1 MKKKEYSM
9 KDIDSQIKKDLS
21 ADLPLPESFTNMVR
35 NTVKSQKSKKQ
46 KKKVIILKT
55 MAAACACLLITTSIV
70 FAKDITK
77 FINKFWKENKG
88 IDTAIENGYIHQ
100 PNMEYSESNGTKLKV
115 NEFLMDDNNLCL
127 TFSLKPKEGINL
139 NNIQKIDFSDM
150 IITDENK
157 HILYCEDKDTFE
169 EYCKKNQ
176 LDNVW
181 KIESETNINSGSN
194 WFIPSRSEEDI
205 QLVYNLYANQFPQS
219 KKITIH
225 MTQIVLFL
233 QEDKSEENITL
244 TGEWELT
251 IDVPKE
257 FYQSEK
263 IVYQVKE
270 CNYPNIKSSKITVSE
285 TNTKFEMEIE
295 EKAELPYEMTD
306 DEETKERKIN
316 EYIEKQNQESFEDY
330 KNRKKFKNEYIENE
344 KGEEFYST
352 SSSME
357 NSGYSNNNKGVK
369 YWQTFTL
376 TKYQVT
382 DELIVH
388 ITYQGDEIIIKAVK
402 E

>member
-1 MKKKEYSM
+1 
-9 KDIDSQIKKDLS
+9 
-21 ADLPLPESFTNMVR
+21 
-35 NTVKSQKSKKQ
+35 
-46 KKKVIILKT
+46 
-55 MAAACACLLITTSIV
+55 
-70 FAKDITK
+70 
-77 FINKFWKENKG
+77 
-88 IDTAIENGYIHQ
+88 
-100 PNMEYSESNGTKLKV
+100 
-115 NEFLMDDNNLCL
+115 
-127 TFSLKPKEGINL
+127 
-139 NNIQKIDFSDM
+139 
-150 IITDENK
+150 
-157 HILYCEDKDTFE
+157 
-169 EYCKKNQ
+169 
-176 LDNVW
+176 
-181 KIESETNINSGSN
+181 
-194 WFIPSRSEEDI
+194 
-205 QLVYNLYANQFPQS
+205 
-219 KKITIH
+219 

-376 TKYQVT
+376 TKYQAT

>member
-1 MKKKEYSM
+1 M

-35 NTVKSQKSKKQ
+35 NTIKSQKNKKQ
-46 KKKVIILKT
+46 KKKVIMLKT
-55 MAAACACLLITTSIV
+55 MAAACACILVTTSLV

-77 FINKFWKENKG
+77 FINTFWKENKG

-100 PNMEYSESNGTKLKV
+100 PNREYTESKGTKIRV
-115 NEFLMDDNNLCL
+115 NEFLMDENNLCL

-139 NNIQKIDFSDM
+139 NKIQKIDFSDM

-157 HILYCEDKDTFE
+157 RILYCEDKNTFE
-169 EYCKKNQ
+169 EYSKKNE

-181 KIESETNINSGSN
+181 KEESETNINSGSN
-194 WFIPSRSEEDI
+194 WFIQSKSETEI
-205 QLVYNLYANQFPQS
+205 QLVYNLYASQFPQS
-219 KKITIH
+219 KKINIH
-225 MTQIVLFL
+225 MTQIILFL

-244 TGEWELT
+244 TGDWELT

-270 CNYPNIKSSKITVSE
+270 CNDPNIKSSKITVSE

-330 KNRKKFKNEYIENE
+330 QNRKKFKNEYIENE
-344 KGEEFYST
+344 KREKFYST

-357 NSGYSNNNKGVK
+357 NSGYSNNNKGIK

-376 TKYQVT
+376 TKFQAT

>member
-1 MKKKEYSM
+1 M

-35 NTVKSQKSKKQ
+35 NTIKSQKSKKQ
-46 KKKVIILKT
+46 KKKVIMLKT
-55 MAAACACLLITTSIV
+55 MAAACACILVTTSLV

-77 FINKFWKENKG
+77 FINTFWKENKG

-100 PNMEYSESNGTKLKV
+100 PNREYTESKGTKIRV
-115 NEFLMDDNNLCL
+115 NEFLMDENNLCL

-139 NNIQKIDFSDM
+139 NKIQKIDFSDM

-157 HILYCEDKDTFE
+157 RILYCEDKNTFE
-169 EYCKKNQ
+169 EYSKKNE

-181 KIESETNINSGSN
+181 KEESETNINSGSN
-194 WFIPSRSEEDI
+194 WFIQSKSETEI
-205 QLVYNLYANQFPQS
+205 QLVYNLYASQFPQS
-219 KKITIH
+219 KKINIH
-225 MTQIVLFL
+225 MTQIILFL

-244 TGEWELT
+244 TGDWELT

-270 CNYPNIKSSKITVSE
+270 CNDPNIKSSKITVSE

-330 KNRKKFKNEYIENE
+330 QNRKKFKNEYIENE
-344 KGEEFYST
+344 KGEKFYST

-357 NSGYSNNNKGVK
+357 NSGYSNNNKGIK

-376 TKYQVT
+376 TKFQAT
-382 DELIVH
+382 DELILH

>member
-1 MKKKEYSM
+1 M

-35 NTVKSQKSKKQ
+35 NTIKSQKSKKQ
-46 KKKVIILKT
+46 KKKVIMLKT
-55 MAAACACLLITTSIV
+55 MAAACVCILVTTSLV

-77 FINKFWKENKG
+77 FINTFWKENKG

-100 PNMEYSESNGTKLKV
+100 PNREYTESKGTKIRV

-139 NNIQKIDFSDM
+139 NKIQKIDFSDM

-157 HILYCEDKDTFE
+157 RILYCEDKNTFE
-169 EYCKKNQ
+169 EYSKKNE

-181 KIESETNINSGSN
+181 KEESETNINSGSN
-194 WFIPSRSEEDI
+194 WFIQSKSETEI
-205 QLVYNLYANQFPQS
+205 QLVYNLYASQFPQS
-219 KKITIH
+219 KKINIH
-225 MTQIVLFL
+225 MTQIILFL
-233 QEDKSEENITL
+233 QENKSEENITL

-270 CNYPNIKSSKITVSE
+270 CNDPNIKSSKITVSE

-330 KNRKKFKNEYIENE
+330 QNRKKFKNEYIENE
-344 KGEEFYST
+344 KREKFYST

-357 NSGYSNNNKGVK
+357 NSGYSNNNKGIK

-376 TKYQVT
+376 TKFQAT